1 MSAATPGPLAL
12 WIGHVARPFCLI
24 AASSS
29 AAFATVTIPFRP
41 GMTLTEGAI
50 YITAAWASVAAL
62 YGAKALE
69 ERGKAAS
76 YAEMRVGID
85 GGVKGG

>member
-1 MSAATPGPLAL
+1 MSAAQPGPLAQ
-12 WIGHVARPFCLI
+12 WIGHIARPFCLI
-24 AASSS
+24 AASGS

-50 YITAAWASVAAL
+50 YIGAAWGGVAAL

-76 YAEMRVGID
+76 YAEMRVGLD